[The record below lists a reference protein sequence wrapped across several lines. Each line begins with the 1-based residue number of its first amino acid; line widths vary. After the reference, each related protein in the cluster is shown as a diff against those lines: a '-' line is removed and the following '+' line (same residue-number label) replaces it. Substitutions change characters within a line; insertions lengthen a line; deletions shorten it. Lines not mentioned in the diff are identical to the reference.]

1 MLYILD
7 EPSIGLHQK
16 DNGRLILLLQ
26 RLRDGG
32 NSVLVIEHDPETILA
47 ADYVIDMGPAA
58 GVLGGEVI
66 AQGTPAEL
74 SRDPVSLTGR
84 YLSGAVKISP
94 ALSRRSGT
102 DEFLRVTNAR
112 QRNLKNL
119 TVEFPIGAM
128 TCVTGVS
135 GAGKSTLV
143 MEVLYHGINQRLQR
157 VGTKNSAAAQ
167 ITGWKNFDRLIAVD
181 QSSIGRT
188 PRSNAATYVGL
199 YDYLRALFAE
209 LPEARVR
216 GYKAERF
223 SFNLNGGRCEA
234 CGGDGVTRVE
244 MHFLP
249 EMFVTCEACRGR
261 RYNRETLAVKYKG
274 LSIADVLDLTV
285 NQALEL
291 LNAVPP
297 IHDRLRTLRDV
308 GLGYLCLGQ
317 SATTLS
323 GGEAQRVKLARE
335 LARHSSGRS
344 LYILDEPTTGL
355 HFDDVKQLLELL
367 NRLTDLGNTMII
379 VEHNLDVIKC
389 ADHVIDLGPEGGAKG
404 GELIAWGTPTEVAGV
419 SRSATGAYL
428 KAALS
433 KVAV

>member
-1 MLYILD
+1 MRI
-7 EPSIGLHQK
+7 
-16 DNGRLILLLQ
+16 
-26 RLRDGG
+26 
-32 NSVLVIEHDPETILA
+32 
-47 ADYVIDMGPAA
+47 
-58 GVLGGEVI
+58 
-66 AQGTPAEL
+66 
-74 SRDPVSLTGR
+74 
-84 YLSGAVKISP
+84 
-94 ALSRRSGT
+94 
-102 DEFLRVTNAR
+102 TNAS

-157 VGTKNSAAAQ
+157 AGTKNSAAAQ
-167 ITGWKNFDRLIAVD
+167 ITGWENFDRLIAVD

-199 YDYLRALFAE
+199 YDHLRELFAE

-244 MHFLP
+244 MYFLP
-249 EMFVTCEACRGR
+249 EMFVTCESCRGR

-335 LARHSSGRS
+335 LARRSSGRS

-404 GELIAWGTPTEVAGV
+404 GELIAWGTPT
-419 SRSATGAYL
+419 RSQG
-428 KAALS
+428 
-433 KVAV
+433 